1 MPETDDL
8 RVNLPCVLNERIS
21 DVRYV
26 CEAQG
31 WNDLLYLLDIVRHEL
46 KVRLAPPPQVCIDL
60 TDVPTQ

>member
-8 RVNLPCVLNERIS
+8 SVNLPCVLNERIS

-46 KVRLAPPPQVCIDL
+46 KVRLAPSPDVGVNAP
-60 TDVPTQ
+60 DVPA